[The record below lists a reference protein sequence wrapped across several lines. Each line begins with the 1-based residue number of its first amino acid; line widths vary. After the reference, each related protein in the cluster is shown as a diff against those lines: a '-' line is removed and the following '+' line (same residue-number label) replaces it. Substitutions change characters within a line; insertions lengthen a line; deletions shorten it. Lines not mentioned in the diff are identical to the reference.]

1 MFDILYMPP
10 TGNGSVTYTKLSEG
24 SHNFYIKC
32 CWKDRPDVCTDAIK
46 RPFIVNLTDP
56 GGL

>member
-1 MFDILYMPP
+1 MPP